1 MLAIGDGD
9 GCDGGCSGSR
19 AASVLYSNNPIKT
32 ATRYGSFAF
41 ESDLNQRRGHGQAH
55 PSSLLAP
62 PPFCF
67 KFQSVLFGR
76 GGAAMIDDG
85 GG

>member
-1 MLAIGDGD
+1 MLYGNEPVEA
-9 GCDGGCSGSR
+9 
-19 AASVLYSNNPIKT
+19 
-32 ATRYGSFAF
+32 ATRYGSSAF
-41 ESDLNQRRGHGQAH
+41 ENGLNLNQRRGHGQAH
-55 PSSLLAP
+55 PLSLLAP